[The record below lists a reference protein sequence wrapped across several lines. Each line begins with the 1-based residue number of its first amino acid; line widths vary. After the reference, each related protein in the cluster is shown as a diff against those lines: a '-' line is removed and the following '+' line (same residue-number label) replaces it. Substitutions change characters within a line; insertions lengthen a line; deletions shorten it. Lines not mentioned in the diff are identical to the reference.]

1 MKARESFFSQ
11 PMTRYRRTQRMGD
24 YLMLL
29 CVWLGACWLGWVVI
43 TAILAKRVM
52 EGERGV
58 CIGQSDNQTMR
69 QGEVKP

>member
-1 MKARESFFSQ
+1 MRTIERRFSE
-11 PMTRYRRTQRMGD
+11 PLTRYRRTQQFGD

-29 CVWLGACWLGWVVI
+29 CVWLGACWLGWVLC
-43 TAILAKRVM
+43 TAILAKGVM

-58 CIGQSDNQTMR
+58 FIGQSDNQTMR